1 MTAHEDRQLGTGRH
15 GGLHRRSRVA
25 RLFRHI
31 WRPRIVFWAGALG
44 IGLISVV
51 FARLADQAQ
60 ALFHQTVSS
69 GGWAVPLLLTPAGFA
84 LCSWLAVRYFPGSEG
99 SGIPQAMAARD
110 PREGPDRD
118 RILSFKVVGA
128 KVVMTLIGLFS
139 GASIGREGPT
149 VQVGAALMLEVA
161 RWGGVLQA
169 RALILAGSAAGIAA
183 AFNTPL
189 AGVVFAIEEMGRSYQ
204 ARTNGLV
211 LSAVILAGLA
221 AIGLAGEY
229 TYFGASKAVMGG
241 ADDWLLIV
249 ACGLVGGAMGG
260 GFSRIVL
267 MSMHWLRRWARPN
280 RVPRMVAFAT
290 LCGLV
295 VALVG
300 IMSGGQTFGTGYD
313 HAKGA
318 IEGEALPLV
327 FFLEKFIAGLA
338 STMSGIPGGIF
349 APSLSVGAGIGSTL
363 GALSGS
369 DIALA
374 ALLGMSAYFA
384 GVTQAPMT
392 AFVIILEMTG
402 NHAAVIPVMCAAMIG
417 YGTAKLIS
425 PRPLYHAL
433 AELIVDDALEHKR
446 ALEKQA
452 ESVAA
457 PAGPAQRS
465 TPEK

>member
-1 MTAHEDRQLGTGRH
+1 M
-15 GGLHRRSRVA
+15 
-25 RLFRHI
+25 RLFQHV

-51 FARLADQAQ
+51 FAYLADQAQ
-60 ALFHQTVSS
+60 ALFRLAVGH
-69 GGWAVPLLLTPAGFA
+69 GGWALPLLITPAGFA

-118 RILSFKVVGA
+118 RILSPKVVVA
-128 KVVMTLIGLFS
+128 KIGLTLIGLFS

-149 VQVGAALMLEVA
+149 VQVGASLMLEAA

-169 RALILAGSAAGIAA
+169 RGLILAGSAAGIAA

-221 AIGLAGEY
+221 AIGLAGDY
-229 TYFGASKAVMGG
+229 TYFGTSSAVMGG
-241 ADDWLLIV
+241 AGDWLLV
-249 ACGLVGGAMGG
+249 AACGLIGGVMGG
-260 GFSRIVL
+260 GFSRTVL
-267 MSMHWLRRWARPN
+267 FAMHWLRRWARPN

-300 IMSGGQTFGTGYD
+300 VFSDGQTFGTGYD
-313 HAKGA
+313 QASRA
-318 IEGEALPLV
+318 IEGDALPLV
-327 FFLEKFIAGLA
+327 FFLEKFVAGLA
-338 STMSGIPGGIF
+338 STVSGIPGGIF

-363 GALSGS
+363 GQLSGA

-374 ALLGMSAYFA
+374 ALLGMAAYFA
-384 GVTQAPMT
+384 AVTQAPMT

-417 YGTAKLIS
+417 YWIARMVS

-433 AELIVDDALEHKR
+433 AELIVDDALQHKR
-446 ALEKQA
+446 ALEKAEAEIAVEPATSA
-452 ESVAA
+452 ES
-457 PAGPAQRS
+457 PA
-465 TPEK
+465 PEK

>member
-1 MTAHEDRQLGTGRH
+1 MTAHEDSHRGSERH
-15 GGLHRRSRVA
+15 GGLHRRSRVV

-31 WRPRIVFWAGALG
+31 WRPRMVFWAGALG

-51 FARLADQAQ
+51 FAYLADQAL
-60 ALFHQTVSS
+60 ALFQRVVGH
-69 GGWAVPLLLTPAGFA
+69 GGWALPLLITPAGFA
-84 LCSWLAVRYFPGSEG
+84 LCSWLAVRYFPGAEG

-110 PREGPDRD
+110 PREGPDREQ
-118 RILSFKVVGA
+118 ILSLKVVAA
-128 KVVMTLIGLFS
+128 KVVLTLVGLFS

-149 VQVGAALMLEVA
+149 VQVGAALMLKAA
-161 RWGGVLQA
+161 RWGGMLQS
-169 RALILAGSAAGIAA
+169 RGLILAGSAAGIAA

-221 AIGLAGEY
+221 AIGLAGDY
-229 TYFGASKAVMGG
+229 TYFGASNAVMGG
-241 ADDWLLIV
+241 ARDWLLIA
-249 ACGLVGGAMGG
+249 ACGLIGGVMGG

-267 MSMHWLRRWARPN
+267 LTMRWVRRWARPN
-280 RVPRMVAFAT
+280 RVPRTVAFAT
-290 LCGLV
+290 LCGLA
-295 VALVG
+295 VALIGVN
-300 IMSGGQTFGTGYD
+300 SGGQTFGTGYD
-313 HAKGA
+313 QAKSA
-318 IEGEALPLV
+318 IEGDALPLV
-327 FFLEKFIAGLA
+327 FFIEKFAAGLA

-374 ALLGMSAYFA
+374 ALLGMAAYFA

-417 YGTAKLIS
+417 YGTARLIS

-433 AELIVDDALEHKR
+433 AELIVDDALQHKR
-446 ALEKQA
+446 ALAKADA
-452 ESVAA
+452 EIGTAGGGKPFA
-457 PAGPAQRS
+457 P
-465 TPEK
+465 EN